1 MSDLSDNHELEKSLN
16 ESKIENGCHAIQSS
30 WIVSF
35 FMNEWNL
42 ISPPTPPKNTDNNMW
57 LVYVSHRDL
66 NSVLCLLDVGSDVGL
81 ILMKW
86 VYTDKAEIPRDE
98 SFLIQLVKAA
108 NKYKLNELRER

>member
-1 MSDLSDNHELEKSLN
+1 
-16 ESKIENGCHAIQSS
+16 
-30 WIVSF
+30 
-35 FMNEWNL
+35 MNETWFL
-42 ISPPTPPKNTDNNMW
+42 PPPPQKNTDNNMW